1 MSIHFVHSR
10 SADFITLPCNSVLFR
25 CRCQLSKYESLRG
38 NNTINCVI
46 LYIYMARKKL
56 EERHVRKLLKNT
68 GGTMLVSLPIEVVR
82 ELKWRDGQKVVVK
95 KRGEGILIADWNA

>member
-1 MSIHFVHSR
+1 
-10 SADFITLPCNSVLFR
+10 
-25 CRCQLSKYESLRG
+25 
-38 NNTINCVI
+38 
-46 LYIYMARKKL
+46 MARKKL